1 MDPNRTQWNKTLKDL
16 RLALKKPVQLEL
28 SIALFLE
35 LHAPLHDRAVS
46 GTDGWNLEEEVWA
59 GLTEAQFRHIPA
71 GMEHS
76 TAWCTWHI
84 ARIEDI
90 TMNLLVAG
98 TDQVYSHDN
107 WKQRLHAPFDDTGN
121 MITPENVLALSKS
134 VAFEDLRAYRSA
146 VGLRTREIVSALTAE
161 DMLRKT
167 PPERLQRGIDE
178 GAISLNAPG
187 VVEYWGSLTVAG
199 LLMMPPMRHA
209 YIHLN
214 ECLKIKKKVTK
225 ECN

>member
-1 MDPNRTQWNKTLKDL
+1 MNPDHTQWNQTLKDL
-16 RLALKKPVQLEL
+16 RLALMKPVQLEM

-35 LHAPLHDRAVS
+35 LHAPLHSRAVS
-46 GTDGWNLEEEVWA
+46 GTDSWSLEEEVWA
-59 GLTEAQFRHIPA
+59 GLTEAQFRCIPA

-76 TAWCTWHI
+76 VAWCYWHM

-98 TDQVYSHDN
+98 SAQVYSRED

-121 MITPENVLALSKS
+121 MITPENMLALSQS
-134 VAFEDLRAYRSA
+134 VAFEELHAYRSA
-146 VGLRTREIVSALTAE
+146 VGRRTREIVSALTAT

-167 PPERLQRGIDE
+167 PPERLQRGLDE
-178 GAISLNAPG
+178 GAIAPYATG
-187 VVEYWGSLTVAG
+187 VVDYWGSLTVAG
-199 LLMMPPMRHA
+199 LLLMPPTRHC

-214 ECLKIKKKVTK
+214 ECLKIKKKTEKQVK
-225 ECN
+225 